1 MPGDDDTG
9 QAMAQPGQFSDDDR
23 KARDELDEVLSRAN
37 PNPERKGCPP
47 RQTLVELAARARA
60 VGDPAYRHL
69 SNCSPCYRE
78 FRALQDNPT
87 VRNATSLATSRV
99 RLIAVAAVAVLA
111 VGLAGTWFAFNR
123 APAPGLPVAVT
134 QPPAAEL
141 RAELDLRKFVVMRS
155 EQSAE
160 PAPPVLLP
168 VGLVDLTLLL
178 PVGSEPGAYDIQLL
192 DSDLK
197 SRAAA
202 RGDAALQNYVT
213 TIHAD
218 RRSACRAGGR
228 LSACDSARRG
238 TTGGCFRRGCS
249 DRLAKLASLI
259 RNQQVTRSS
268 PRAGSTFLPN
278 IVDPDSP
285 VVPVP
290 RAG

>member
-1 MPGDDDTG
+1 MIAKR
-9 QAMAQPGQFSDDDR
+9 AMNSTRSSA
-23 KARDELDEVLSRAN
+23 ARTPTQNRE
-37 PNPERKGCPP
+37 GCPP

-69 SNCSPCYRE
+69 SNCSECYRE

-87 VRNATSLATSRV
+87 VRTATTLAASRV
-99 RLIAVAAVAVLA
+99 RLIALAATAVLA
-111 VGLAGTWFAFNR
+111 VGLGGMWFALNR
-123 APAPGLPVAVT
+123 VPARGLPVAVR

-155 EQSAE
+155 DQTAE

-213 TIHAD
+213 TIRATVD
-218 RRSACRAGGR
+218 LRAVPAGAYQLAIRRQGDDWRMFP
-228 LSACDSARRG
+228 ARV
-238 TTGGCFRRGCS
+238 
-249 DRLAKLASLI
+249 
-259 RNQQVTRSS
+259 Q
-268 PRAGSTFLPN
+268 
-278 IVDPDSP
+278 
-285 VVPVP
+285 
-290 RAG
+290 